1 MRLTLATLT
10 ALTAGSLIA
19 AGASA
24 QSHDHAAMGHA
35 AHGQTPAA
43 DHSAMIP
50 RATPGQTGQAAIIN
64 GQGAEIGK
72 ATLTQGATGLL
83 IKVEATG
90 LTPGWHGIH
99 IHATGQCAAPFTS
112 AGAHINHTD
121 PKTPHG
127 LLNAQG
133 PDDGDLPNLF
143 AAADGSA
150 HGEFFTTRA
159 RISQDGPGQWL
170 WDADGSALVIH
181 ANPDDHSS
189 QPIGGAGD
197 RVACAV
203 LSAN

>member
-1 MRLTLATLT
+1 MRLTPA
-10 ALTAGSLIA
+10 ALTAVAATSLLA
-19 AGASA
+19 ASASA
-24 QSHDHAAMGHA
+24 QSHDHAAMGHGAHAQA
-35 AHGQTPAA
+35 AAV

-50 RATPGQTGQAAIIN
+50 RATPGQTGQASIIN

-133 PDDGDLPNLF
+133 PDDGDLPNIW
-143 AAADGSA
+143 AGADGKVNA
-150 HGEFFTTRA
+150 ELFTPRA
-159 RISQDGPGQWL
+159 RISSEGPGQWL
-170 WDADGSALVIH
+170 WDADGSAIIIH
-181 ANPDDHSS
+181 ANPDDHST

-197 RVACAV
+197 RVACAA
-203 LSAN
+203 LSAS